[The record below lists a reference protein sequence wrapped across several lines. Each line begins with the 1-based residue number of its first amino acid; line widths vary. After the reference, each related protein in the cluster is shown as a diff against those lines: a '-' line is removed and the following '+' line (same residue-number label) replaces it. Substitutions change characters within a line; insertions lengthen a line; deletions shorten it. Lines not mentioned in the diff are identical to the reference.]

1 MWDVAPVSV
10 MMMGLLGILVVA
22 FAMLRIILLERK
34 MTRPTVAPAYVA
46 PPETYSGI
54 GAAA

>member
-34 MTRPTVAPAYVA
+34 VVRPTAVAAYVA
-46 PPETYSGI
+46 PPETFSGVS
-54 GAAA
+54 AAA

>member
-22 FAMLRIILLERK
+22 FAMLRIVMLERK
-34 MTRPTVAPAYVA
+34 VTRTTVIPAYVA